1 MDSAKL
7 RQELE
12 DLIEGIQSHLSNTK
26 EFNPIPSLELQ
37 LIVSKIEKLH
47 QKAIIFQYLNQN
59 APAIASVETDD
70 ELGEVEEEMVEN
82 EVKEVEKVEVKKVET
97 EVRQVELEVKQVEQ
111 AAEMKKAEVEQV
123 EEKIKQERIAV
134 QEKKT
139 TEHNNLSSVEATP
152 NVQVSHEIRRFIG
165 INDKFLFINQ
175 LFQQKADKYESAL
188 DRINQC
194 PSIEKAVVLLNQL
207 AEELNW
213 TADNELTEAFFAIV
227 RRTFGK

>member
-1 MDSAKL
+1 MDPAKL
-7 RQELE
+7 RHELE

-59 APAIASVETDD
+59 APVIDSMKAADI
-70 ELGEVEEEMVEN
+70 LKKVEEERVEG
-82 EVKEVEKVEVKKVET
+82 EV
-97 EVRQVELEVKQVEQ
+97 EVKQVEAEVKQ
-111 AAEMKKAEVEQV
+111 VEAAEVKQVEAAKT
-123 EEKIKQERIAV
+123 EEKIKPVSLEPIRI
-134 QEKKT
+134 
-139 TEHNNLSSVEATP
+139 EAAP

-175 LFQQKADKYESAL
+175 LFQQKADIYESAL

-194 PSIEKAVVLLNQL
+194 TSIEKAVVLLNQL

>member
-1 MDSAKL
+1 MDPAKL
-7 RQELE
+7 RHELE

-59 APAIASVETDD
+59 APVIDSMKVADI
-70 ELGEVEEEMVEN
+70 L
-82 EVKEVEKVEVKKVET
+82 KEVE
-97 EVRQVELEVKQVEQ
+97 
-111 AAEMKKAEVEQV
+111 AA
-123 EEKIKQERIAV
+123 
-134 QEKKT
+134 
-139 TEHNNLSSVEATP
+139 P

-175 LFQQKADKYESAL
+175 LFQQKADIYESAL

-207 AEELNW
+207 ADELNW

>member
-1 MDSAKL
+1 MDPAKL
-7 RQELE
+7 RHELE

-59 APAIASVETDD
+59 APVIDSMKVADI
-70 ELGEVEEEMVEN
+70 LKEVEEERVEG
-82 EVKEVEKVEVKKVET
+82 EV
-97 EVRQVELEVKQVEQ
+97 EVKQVEV
-111 AAEMKKAEVEQV
+111 EMKQVQAEVKQV
-123 EEKIKQERIAV
+123 EAPKTEEKIKPVSLEPIRI
-134 QEKKT
+134 
-139 TEHNNLSSVEATP
+139 EAAP
-152 NVQVSHEIRRFIG
+152 NVQVSHEIRRFIV

-175 LFQQKADKYESAL
+175 LFQQKADIYESAL

-207 AEELNW
+207 ADELNW